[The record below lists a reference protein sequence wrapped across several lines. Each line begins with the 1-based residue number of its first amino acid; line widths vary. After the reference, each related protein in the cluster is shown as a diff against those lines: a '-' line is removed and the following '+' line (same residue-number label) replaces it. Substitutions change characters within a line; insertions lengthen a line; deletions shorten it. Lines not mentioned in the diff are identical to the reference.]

1 MSHLLQLNFY
11 KRPPLYERPHFWR
24 TVQRPPLY
32 SSQFLLFPRPLRKG
46 FNCNC
51 NITSGN
57 TVRFLYSL
65 FCFLKSLHFTS
76 FSHPS
81 HKNDQGS
88 FHLSPSLANI
98 NFFPSAFQDQEWR
111 LLHQAFRSRDPSD
124 KCPARRSGLNCM
136 NLAFATTFIFDVLWT
151 PLKFFSLVSWPFFDF
166 PDLYNTHVHSLI
178 KCIDSVW
185 SCCYFR
191 KGKVRCNPFLNCF
204 GFSVSFLP

>member
-11 KRPPLYERPHFWR
+11 KRPPLYERPHFLR

-32 SSQFLLFPRPLRKG
+32 SSCFLLFPRWPLRRVSTLIMQY
-46 FNCNC
+46 
-51 NITSGN
+51 NIREYCTP
-57 TVRFLYSL
+57 FIFSL
-65 FCFLKSLHFTS
+65 SFGLHFTS

-81 HKNDQGS
+81 YKNHQGS
-88 FHLSPSLANI
+88 FHLSPSLVNI
-98 NFFPSAFQDQEWR
+98 HFFPSAFQDQEWR

-151 PLKFFSLVSWPFFDF
+151 RLKFFSLVSWPFFDF